1 MHKETYFSKF
11 PQSVLVCGS
20 DFKVLTTF
28 VEQWSTRLLAV
39 SEAEVSKC
47 PDFHA
52 VWPIGKMRQISVET
66 LREFNRN
73 VYVTAHRDGRKVFVI
88 YEADRLNG
96 AAANALLKTLEEP
109 TADTSIFLVTV
120 RPYDLLPTLRSR
132 CWFVQINESAS
143 EERDEILEAW
153 LSDFKRF
160 ISDICTQKGSAL
172 PMKPYGLLYR
182 LQAYLSKKTEDLSVD
197 FDALLSE
204 EEQTAQ
210 KAGLEKQYLQA
221 VFRSVEQTLSAMVQD
236 PQMFPSTAK
245 FYPRWIATLE
255 NCYRRTEVNFGAIAA
270 MEAFLLSLCRIAS
283 QRELRV

>member
-1 MHKETYFSKF
+1 MNKEAYFSKI

-20 DFKVLTTF
+20 ASKTLCTF
-28 VEQWSTRLLAV
+28 VGQWSARLLAV
-39 SEAEVSKC
+39 SEAEVAKC

-52 VWPIGKMRQISVET
+52 VWPTGKMRQISVDA

-132 CWFVQINESAS
+132 CWFVQVNEAAS
-143 EERDEILEAW
+143 EERDEVLEAW
-153 LSDFKRF
+153 LSDFKQK
-160 ISDICTQKGSAL
+160 ILTVCTQKNNAL
-172 PMKPYGLLYR
+172 PMQMYGLLYR
-182 LQAYLSKKTEDLSVD
+182 LQACLSKKTESLSLTAD
-197 FDALLSE
+197 ETLSE

-210 KAGLEKQYLQA
+210 KAGLEKQCLQGI
-221 VFRSVEQTLSAMVQD
+221 FRSVEQTLSAMVRE
-236 PQMFPSTAK
+236 PKTFRSTAE
-245 FYPRWIATLE
+245 FYPRWVSALE
-255 NCYRRTEVNFGAIAA
+255 QCYRRTEVNFGAVAA
-270 MEAFLLSLCRIAS
+270 LEAFLLSVCRIAS
-283 QRELRV
+283 RKA